1 MEFNKERVQIGWYI
15 LKEDTEHTDAGY
27 ECAAWYETC
36 KVPAGKYPIY
46 ANWKYHERDRKYI
59 NEIEYRSPRVTLEGV
74 ITGSNFSSYFCGN
87 MVAPKFDEEVGKKTS
102 HTLTFYDFSLIGM
115 MKGGEYEQE
124 GVEVEL
130 PPEFYVKDVY
140 FMSSI
145 DERQIHIQKIA
156 LRQQEESE
164 G

>member
-1 MEFNKERVQIGWYI
+1 
-15 LKEDTEHTDAGY
+15 
-27 ECAAWYETC
+27 
-36 KVPAGKYPIY
+36 
-46 ANWKYHERDRKYI
+46 
-59 NEIEYRSPRVTLEGV
+59 
-74 ITGSNFSSYFCGN
+74 

-130 PPEFYVKDVY
+130 LPEFYVKDVY

-156 LRQQEESE
+156 IRQQEESE